1 MVRGS
6 KILVLAA
13 LFLRLQWACCTTPD
27 NNNLALRPSFR
38 RVCYKIRRNNY
49 LELELFARKLGRR
62 CRSSTVERRLVEGW
76 DSLPSSE

>member
-6 KILVLAA
+6 KIHVLAA

-38 RVCYKIRRNNY
+38 RVCCKIRRNNY
-49 LELELFARKLGRR
+49 LELELFARKLGRW

-76 DSLPSSE
+76 GSLPSSE